1 MTIVTFCVT
10 LMLHKREFGL
20 VLFREVKKEM
30 ITRLVI
36 ARPSLMKL
44 GLPPHLRTLM
54 GGAESALFL
63 SFIAENRRA
72 SPY

>member
-1 MTIVTFCVT
+1 MVHLNTP
-10 LMLHKREFGL
+10 KREFGL

-63 SFIAENRRA
+63 SFITENRRA